1 MDNIGINLSFNQT
14 GSYLIANRESK
25 YQVYRLNPFE
35 QFIQTQEINSINKI
49 YLKVLRIS
57 N

>member
-25 YQVYRLNPFE
+25 YQVYRLKPFE